1 MSRPVDVLATLD
13 DAALRVE
20 AIHGPTAVYAL
31 REARAAVAELLE
43 AAKDAELMFNTVR
56 GCYERNPG
64 NFAVAMRELEGESLP
79 RLRAAI
85 AKFGSAA

>member
-13 DAALRVE
+13 DAAMRVE

-43 AAKDAELMFNTVR
+43 AARQASATLGHAYHTTLTGQLSEYAHTDYQRLDAAL
-56 GCYERNPG
+56 
-64 NFAVAMRELEGESLP
+64 
-79 RLRAAI
+79 
-85 AKFGSAA
+85 AKFGGAA